1 MHQDWDGVEYLI
13 LSKNIREKK
22 CSYLIHQIYIVEA
35 FMKCYMVNIAL
46 PEEYTPEFLSLI
58 PSQRAYINKLM
69 GRGVVSTYT
78 LSLDRTTL
86 WVTMFGDS
94 SVDIEAYLD
103 RFPMKDFMD
112 FEIVEA
118 MFHHNAAHYVFPMS
132 LN

>member
-1 MHQDWDGVEYLI
+1 
-13 LSKNIREKK
+13 
-22 CSYLIHQIYIVEA
+22 
-35 FMKCYMVNIAL
+35 MKCYMVHITL
-46 PEEYTPEFLSLI
+46 PDEFTPEFMALI

-78 LSLDRTTL
+78 LSIDRTTL

-94 SVDIEAYLD
+94 MREIESYVDK
-103 RFPMKDFMD
+103 FPMKAFMD
-112 FEIVEA
+112 FDIEEA

>member
-1 MHQDWDGVEYLI
+1 
-13 LSKNIREKK
+13 
-22 CSYLIHQIYIVEA
+22 
-35 FMKCYMVNIAL
+35 MKCYMVNIAL

-112 FEIVEA
+112 FLKEWLVHLLSSYLSVVCRYFVSI
-118 MFHHNAAHYVFPMS
+118 F
-132 LN
+132 